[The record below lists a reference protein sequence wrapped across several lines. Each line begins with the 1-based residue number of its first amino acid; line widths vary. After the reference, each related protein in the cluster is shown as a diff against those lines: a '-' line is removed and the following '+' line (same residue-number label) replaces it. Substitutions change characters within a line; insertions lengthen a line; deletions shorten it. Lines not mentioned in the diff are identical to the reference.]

1 MGIAPAMSGLFY
13 GLPRDHKVFDKGQ
26 YGYMTDRNLH
36 RWRFFRSGG
45 FDQVRLDTP
54 ADLAELRMLDQK
66 LWTALACPVT
76 GLEFDARTLS
86 YLDGDNDGRIRA
98 PELLNAVDWTLLRLK
113 DQDVLF
119 KGDSLPLAALADNDE
134 GRTLHAAARRL
145 LANLGKADATELLV
159 ADTEDLAKVFP
170 PEKPNG
176 DGIIPAAMTDDAP
189 LQAAIADI
197 IAALGPESDR
207 SNEQGISEEKISAF
221 FEQADLLLAW
231 QARAAADVAM
241 QPLADATADAAAAL
255 NAVRGKIDDFF
266 NRVRMASF
274 DPRAGALMNGEEAEL
289 VRLAALDL
297 ANTGD
302 AAKLPLANVVAG
314 RSLPL
319 VEGVNPGWMA
329 AVAAFRDKVVRPL
342 LGERTELSAGEWQVL
357 VEKFAAYQAWLSE
370 KPVQAIDVLDAAR
383 VAALVNDGVKEKL
396 LDLVAFDKS
405 VAAEAEGLLEVD
417 RIVRFQ
423 KNLVSLLNNFI
434 SFRDFYTRRDK
445 AIFQAGTLYI
455 DGKSCDLTVRV
466 NDMAKHSAQA
476 GASGSYLVYCDCTRP
491 GEAKKMT
498 IVAAVTAGDSG
509 KLTTGRNGIFYD
521 RNGVDW
527 DAHVVKL
534 IEHPIS
540 VREAFWTPYR
550 RIGKMISD
558 QMQKM
563 AASRDKAMEEK
574 AASGVGAAATKVET
588 AAPAPAGA
596 PAAPPVPFDI
606 AKFAG
611 IFAAIGLAIGA
622 IGTALTAVAAG
633 FLALKWWQMPLAVI
647 GAMLLVSGPSMVL
660 AWFKLRKRNLGP
672 LLDANGWAVNTAANI
687 NIAFGTAL
695 TQLATL
701 PAGAERAL
709 TDPYA
714 AKKHR
719 WVWWLLLITA
729 AAGAVW
735 GYEAGWFS
743 VQQ

>member
-1 MGIAPAMSGLFY
+1 MKDATP
-13 GLPRDHKVFDKGQ
+13 
-26 YGYMTDRNLH
+26 H

-54 ADLAELRMLDQK
+54 ADLAALRTLDQK

-76 GLEFDARTLS
+76 GLEFDARTLA

-98 PELLNAVDWTLLRLK
+98 PELLNAVDWVLQRLG
-113 DQDVLF
+113 DPEVLF
-119 KGDSLPLAALADNDE
+119 SGDSLPLAALADNEE
-134 GRTLHAAARRL
+134 GRALHAAARRL
-145 LANLGKADATELLV
+145 LTNLGKADAVALQV
-159 ADTEDLAKVFP
+159 ADTEDLARVFP

-176 DGIIPAAMTDDAP
+176 DGIVPALMADNP
-189 LQAAIADI
+189 GVQAAIADI
-197 IAALGPESDR
+197 ITALGSDADR
-207 SNEQGISEEKISAF
+207 SGEQGISEEKITAF
-221 FEQADLLLAW
+221 FDQAALLQDW
-231 QARAAADVAM
+231 QARAAADDAM
-241 QPLADATADAAAAL
+241 RPLGDVTAEAAAAL

-266 NRVRMASF
+266 NRVRLASF

-302 AAKLPLANVVAG
+302 AARLPLANVVAG
-314 RSLPL
+314 RALPL
-319 VEGVNPGWMA
+319 QDGINPGWMSA
-329 AVAAFRDKVVRPL
+329 LAAFRAQVVTPL
-342 LGERTELSAGEWQVL
+342 LGEKSELSAAEWQGIVST
-357 VEKFAAYQAWLSE
+357 FAAYQGWLAE
-370 KPVQAIDVLDAAR
+370 KPVQAIDVLDAGR
-383 VAALVNDGVKEKL
+383 VAAMVADGSKEKL
-396 LDLVAFDKS
+396 LELVALDKS
-405 VAAEAEGLLEVD
+405 VAVEADGLLDVD

-423 KNLVSLLNNFI
+423 KNLVVLLNNFI
-434 SFRDFYTRRDK
+434 SFRDFYTHRAK
-445 AIFQAGTLYI
+445 AIFQAGTLFI

-466 NDMAKHSAQA
+466 GDMAKHSAQA
-476 GASGSYLVYCDCTRP
+476 AGSGSYLVYCDCTRP

-498 IVAAVTAGDSG
+498 IVAAITAGDSG

-527 DAHVVKL
+527 DAHVIKL
-534 IEHPIS
+534 VEHPIS

-574 AASGVGAAATKVET
+574 AAAGVGSAATKVET

-596 PAAPPVPFDI
+596 PATPPVPFDI

-622 IGTALTAVAAG
+622 IGTALAAVAAG
-633 FLALKWWQMPLAVI
+633 FLALKWWQMPLAVV
-647 GAMLLVSGPSMVL
+647 GVMLLVSGPSMVL

-687 NIAFGTAL
+687 NIAFGTVL
-695 TQLATL
+695 TQLAEL
-701 PAGAERAL
+701 PAGAERSL

-719 WVWWLLLITA
+719 WVWWLLLIVVV
-729 AAGAVW
+729 AGAVW
-735 GYEAGWFS
+735 GYEKNWFGMK
-743 VQQ
+743 

>member
-1 MGIAPAMSGLFY
+1 MKDATS
-13 GLPRDHKVFDKGQ
+13 
-26 YGYMTDRNLH
+26 H

-54 ADLAELRMLDQK
+54 ADLAALRTLDQK

-76 GLEFDARTLS
+76 GLEFDARTLA

-98 PELLNAVDWTLLRLK
+98 PELLNAVDWVLQRLG
-113 DQDVLF
+113 DPGVLF
-119 KGDSLPLAALADNDE
+119 SGDSLPLAALADNDE
-134 GRTLHAAARRL
+134 GRALHAAARRL
-145 LANLGKADATELLV
+145 LTNLGKADAVALQV
-159 ADTEDLAKVFP
+159 ADTEDLARVFP

-176 DGIIPAAMTDDAP
+176 DGIVPALMADNP
-189 LQAAIADI
+189 GVQEAIADI
-197 IAALGPESDR
+197 ITALGSDADR
-207 SNEQGISEEKISAF
+207 SGEQGISEEKITAF
-221 FEQADLLLAW
+221 FDQAALLQAW
-231 QARAAADVAM
+231 QARAAADDAM
-241 QPLADATADAAAAL
+241 RPLGDATAGAAAAL

-266 NRVRMASF
+266 NRVRLASF

-302 AAKLPLANVVAG
+302 AARLPLANVVAG
-314 RSLPL
+314 RALPL
-319 VEGVNPGWMA
+319 LDGINPGWMSA
-329 AVAAFRDKVVRPL
+329 LAAFRDQVVTPL
-342 LGERTELSAGEWQVL
+342 LGDKSELSAAEWQGI
-357 VEKFAAYQAWLSE
+357 VEAFAAYQGWLAE
-370 KPVQAIDVLDAAR
+370 KPVQAIDVLDAGR
-383 VAALVNDGVKEKL
+383 VAAMVADGTREKL
-396 LDLVAFDKS
+396 LELVALDKS
-405 VAAEAEGLLEVD
+405 VAVEADGLLDVD

-423 KNLVSLLNNFI
+423 KNLVVLLNNFI
-434 SFRDFYTRRDK
+434 SFRDFYTHRAK
-445 AIFQAGTLYI
+445 AIFQAGTLFI

-466 NDMAKHSAQA
+466 GDMAKHSAQA
-476 GASGSYLVYCDCTRP
+476 AASGSYLVYCDCTRP

-498 IVAAVTAGDSG
+498 IVAAITAGDSG

-527 DAHVVKL
+527 DAHVIRLV
-534 IEHPIS
+534 EHPIS

-574 AASGVGAAATKVET
+574 AAAGVGSAATKVET

-596 PAAPPVPFDI
+596 PATPPVPFDI

-622 IGTALTAVAAG
+622 IGTALAAVAAG
-633 FLALKWWQMPLAVI
+633 FLALKWWQMPLAMLGV
-647 GAMLLVSGPSMVL
+647 MLLVSGPSMVL

-687 NIAFGTAL
+687 NIAFGAVL
-695 TQLATL
+695 TQLAEL
-701 PAGAERAL
+701 PAGAERSL

-719 WVWWLLLITA
+719 WVWWLLLIA
-729 AAGAVW
+729 VVAGAVW
-735 GYEAGWFS
+735 GYEVNWFGMK
-743 VQQ
+743 

>member
-1 MGIAPAMSGLFY
+1 
-13 GLPRDHKVFDKGQ
+13 
-26 YGYMTDRNLH
+26 MTEKISH

-54 ADLAELRMLDQK
+54 ADLAALRTLDQK

-76 GLEFDARTLS
+76 GLEFDARTLA

-98 PELLNAVDWTLLRLK
+98 PELLNAVDWVLQRLG
-113 DQDVLF
+113 DPGVLF
-119 KGDSLPLAALADNDE
+119 SGDSLPLAALADNDE
-134 GRTLHAAARRL
+134 GRALHAAARRL
-145 LANLGKADATELLV
+145 LTNLGKADAVALQV
-159 ADTEDLAKVFP
+159 ADTEDLARVFP

-176 DGIIPAAMTDDAP
+176 DGIVPALMADNP
-189 LQAAIADI
+189 GVQEAIADI
-197 IAALGPESDR
+197 ITALGSDADR
-207 SNEQGISEEKISAF
+207 SGEQGISEEKITAF
-221 FEQADLLLAW
+221 FEQAALLQDW

-241 QPLADATADAAAAL
+241 RPLGDATAGAAAAL

-266 NRVRMASF
+266 NRVRLASF
-274 DPRAGALMNGEEAEL
+274 DPRAGALMNGDEAEL

-302 AAKLPLANVVAG
+302 AARLPLANVAAG
-314 RSLPL
+314 RALPL
-319 VEGVNPGWMA
+319 QDGINPGWMSA
-329 AVAAFRDKVVRPL
+329 LAAFRDQVVTPL
-342 LGERTELSAGEWQVL
+342 LGEKSELLAAEWQGI
-357 VEKFAAYQAWLSE
+357 VETFAAYQGWLAE
-370 KPVQAIDVLDAAR
+370 KPVQAIDVLDAGR
-383 VAALVNDGVKEKL
+383 VAAMVADGTREKL
-396 LDLVAFDKS
+396 LELVALDKS
-405 VAAEAEGLLEVD
+405 VAAEADGLLDVD

-423 KNLVSLLNNFI
+423 KNLVVLLNNFI
-434 SFRDFYTRRDK
+434 SFRDFYTHRAK
-445 AIFQAGTLYI
+445 AIFQAGTLFI

-466 NDMAKHSAQA
+466 GDMTKHSAQA
-476 GASGSYLVYCDCTRP
+476 AASGSYLVYCDCTRP
-491 GEAKKMT
+491 GEARKMT
-498 IVAAVTAGDSG
+498 IVAAITAGDSG

-527 DAHVVKL
+527 DANVIRLV
-534 IEHPIS
+534 EHPIS

-574 AASGVGAAATKVET
+574 AAAGVGSAATRVET
-588 AAPAPAGA
+588 VAPAPAGA
-596 PAAPPVPFDI
+596 PATPPVPFDI

-622 IGTALTAVAAG
+622 IGTALAAVAAG
-633 FLALKWWQMPLAVI
+633 FLALKWWQMPLAVV
-647 GAMLLVSGPSMVL
+647 GVMLLVSGPSMVL

-695 TQLATL
+695 TQLAEL
-701 PAGAERAL
+701 PAGAERSL

-714 AKKHR
+714 TKKHR
-719 WVWWLLLITA
+719 WVWWLLLIA
-729 AAGAVW
+729 GVAGAVW
-735 GYEAGWFS
+735 GYESNWFGMK
-743 VQQ
+743 

>member
-1 MGIAPAMSGLFY
+1 MKDATP
-13 GLPRDHKVFDKGQ
+13 
-26 YGYMTDRNLH
+26 H

-54 ADLAELRMLDQK
+54 ADLAALRTLDQK

-76 GLEFDARTLS
+76 GLEFDARTLA

-98 PELLNAVDWTLLRLK
+98 PELLNAVDWVLQRLG
-113 DQDVLF
+113 DPGVLF
-119 KGDSLPLAALADNDE
+119 SGDSLPLAALADNDE
-134 GRTLHAAARRL
+134 GRALHAAARRL
-145 LANLGKADATELLV
+145 LTNLGKADAVALQV
-159 ADTEDLAKVFP
+159 ADTEDLARVFP

-176 DGIIPAAMTDDAP
+176 DGIVPALMADNP
-189 LQAAIADI
+189 GVQEAIADI
-197 IAALGPESDR
+197 ITALGSDADR
-207 SNEQGISEEKISAF
+207 SGEQGISEEKITAF
-221 FEQADLLLAW
+221 FDQAALLQAW
-231 QARAAADVAM
+231 QARAAVDDAM
-241 QPLADATADAAAAL
+241 RPLGDATAGAAAAL

-266 NRVRMASF
+266 NRVRLASF

-302 AAKLPLANVVAG
+302 AARLPLANVVAG
-314 RSLPL
+314 RALPL
-319 VEGVNPGWMA
+319 REGINPGWMSA
-329 AVAAFRDKVVRPL
+329 LAAFRDQVVTPL
-342 LGERTELSAGEWQVL
+342 LGDKSELSAAEWQGI
-357 VEKFAAYQAWLSE
+357 VEAFAAYQGWLAE
-370 KPVQAIDVLDAAR
+370 KPVQAIDVLDAGR
-383 VAALVNDGVKEKL
+383 VAAMVADGTREKL
-396 LDLVAFDKS
+396 LELVALDKS
-405 VAAEAEGLLEVD
+405 VAVEADGLLDVD

-423 KNLVSLLNNFI
+423 KNLVVLLNNFI
-434 SFRDFYTRRDK
+434 SFRDFYTHRAK
-445 AIFQAGTLYI
+445 AIFQAGTLFI

-466 NDMAKHSAQA
+466 GDMAKHSAQA
-476 GASGSYLVYCDCTRP
+476 AASGSYLVYCDCTRP

-498 IVAAVTAGDSG
+498 IVAAITAGDSG

-527 DAHVVKL
+527 DAHVIRLV
-534 IEHPIS
+534 EHPIS

-574 AASGVGAAATKVET
+574 AAAGVGSAATKLET

-596 PAAPPVPFDI
+596 PATPPVPFDI

-622 IGTALTAVAAG
+622 IGTALAAVAAG
-633 FLALKWWQMPLAVI
+633 FLALKWWQMPLAVV
-647 GAMLLVSGPSMVL
+647 GVMLLVSGPSMVL

-687 NIAFGTAL
+687 NIAFGTVL
-695 TQLATL
+695 TQLAEL
-701 PAGAERAL
+701 PAGAERSL

-719 WVWWLLLITA
+719 WVWWLLLIA
-729 AAGAVW
+729 GVAGAVW
-735 GYEAGWFS
+735 GYEMNWFGMK
-743 VQQ
+743 

>member
-1 MGIAPAMSGLFY
+1 
-13 GLPRDHKVFDKGQ
+13 
-26 YGYMTDRNLH
+26 MTNATPH

-54 ADLAELRMLDQK
+54 EDLAALRSLDQK

-76 GLEFDARTLS
+76 GLEFDARTLA
-86 YLDGDNDGRIRA
+86 YLDQDHDGRIRA
-98 PELLNAVDWTLLRLK
+98 PELLDAVDWTLLRLR
-113 DQDVLF
+113 DRGVLF
-119 KGDSLPLAALADNDE
+119 SGDSLALDAFADNDE
-134 GRTLHAAARRL
+134 GRALLAAARRL
-145 LANLGKADATELLV
+145 LTNLGKPEAAVLTV
-159 ADTEDLAKVFP
+159 ADTEDMAKVFP

-176 DGIIPAAMTDDAP
+176 DGIVPASMVQDES
-189 LQAAIADI
+189 LKAAIADI
-197 IAALGPESDR
+197 ITALGADTDR
-207 SNEQGISEEKISAF
+207 SNEPGISEDKINAF
-221 FEQADLLLAW
+221 FEQATQLLDW
-231 QARAAADVAM
+231 QARLSSGHDLR
-241 QPLADATADAAAAL
+241 PLGDATAEAAAAL
-255 NAVRGKIDDFF
+255 DAVRAKVDDFF
-266 NRVRMASF
+266 NRVRLAAF
-274 DPRAGALMNGEEAEL
+274 DPRAGAVMNGEEAEL

-297 ANTGD
+297 STTTD
-302 AAKLPLANVVAG
+302 AARLPLANVVAG
-314 RSLPL
+314 RDLPL
-319 VEGVNPGWMA
+319 QDGLNPAWMA
-329 AVAAFRDKVVRPL
+329 AMAVFREKVVVPL
-342 LGERTELSAGEWQVL
+342 LGEKSSLTAADWALL
-357 VEKFAAYQAWLSE
+357 VEKFAPYHAWLAE
-370 KPVQAIDVLDAAR
+370 KPVLAIDVLEAGR
-383 VAALVNDGVKEKL
+383 VAVLAGDDTRERL
-396 LDLVAFDKS
+396 LAEVAHDKS
-405 VAAEAEGLLEVD
+405 VAAEAEGLLDVD

-423 KNLVSLLNNFI
+423 KNLVTLLNNFI

-445 AIFQAGTLYI
+445 AIFQAGTLFI

-466 NDMAKHSAQA
+466 NDMGKHSAQA
-476 GASGSYLVYCDCTRP
+476 ASSGSYLVYCDCTRP

-498 IVAAVTAGDSG
+498 VVAAVTAGDAGNLSA
-509 KLTTGRNGIFYD
+509 GRNGIFYD

-574 AASGVGAAATKVET
+574 AAAGVGDAATKVET
-588 AAPAPAGA
+588 AVPAPAGA
-596 PAAPPVPFDI
+596 PTPPPAPFDI

-622 IGTALTAVAAG
+622 IGTALTAIAAG
-633 FLALKWWQMPLAVI
+633 FLALKWWQMPLAVV

-695 TQLATL
+695 TQLAEL
-701 PAGAERAL
+701 PEGAERSL

-719 WVWWLLLITA
+719 WVWWLLLLAIV
-729 AAGAVW
+729 AGAVW
-735 GYEAGWFS
+735 GHGQGWFS
-743 VQQ
+743 VAS

>member
-1 MGIAPAMSGLFY
+1 MKDATP
-13 GLPRDHKVFDKGQ
+13 
-26 YGYMTDRNLH
+26 H

-54 ADLAELRMLDQK
+54 ADLAALRTLDQK

-76 GLEFDARTLS
+76 GLEFDARTLA

-98 PELLNAVDWTLLRLK
+98 PELLNAVDWVLQRLG
-113 DQDVLF
+113 DPGVLF
-119 KGDSLPLAALADNDE
+119 SGDSLPLVALADNDE
-134 GRTLHAAARRL
+134 GRALHAAARRL
-145 LANLGKADATELLV
+145 LTNLGKADAVALQV
-159 ADTEDLAKVFP
+159 ADTEDLARVFP

-176 DGIIPAAMTDDAP
+176 DGIVPALMADNPDV
-189 LQAAIADI
+189 QATIADI
-197 IAALGPESDR
+197 ITALGSDADR
-207 SNEQGISEEKISAF
+207 SGEQGISEEKITAF
-221 FEQADLLLAW
+221 FDQAALLQDW
-231 QARAAADVAM
+231 QARAAADEAM
-241 QPLADATADAAAAL
+241 RPLGDATAEAAAAL

-266 NRVRMASF
+266 NRVRLASF

-297 ANTGD
+297 ASTGD
-302 AAKLPLANVVAG
+302 AARLPLANVVAG
-314 RSLPL
+314 RALPL
-319 VEGVNPGWMA
+319 QDGINPGWMSA
-329 AVAAFRDKVVRPL
+329 LAAFRDQVVTPL
-342 LGERTELSAGEWQVL
+342 LGEKSELSAAEWQGIVST
-357 VEKFAAYQAWLSE
+357 FAAYQGWLAE
-370 KPVQAIDVLDAAR
+370 KPVQAIDVLDAGRIAAM
-383 VAALVNDGVKEKL
+383 VADGSKEKL
-396 LDLVAFDKS
+396 LELVALDKS
-405 VAAEAEGLLEVD
+405 VAVEADGLLDVD

-423 KNLVSLLNNFI
+423 KNLVVLLNNFI
-434 SFRDFYTRRDK
+434 SFRDFYTHRAK
-445 AIFQAGTLYI
+445 AIFQAGTLFI

-466 NDMAKHSAQA
+466 GDMAKHSAQA
-476 GASGSYLVYCDCTRP
+476 AGSGSYLVYCDCTRP

-498 IVAAVTAGDSG
+498 IVAAITAGDSG

-527 DAHVVKL
+527 DAHVIKL
-534 IEHPIS
+534 VEHPIS

-574 AASGVGAAATKVET
+574 AAAGVGSAATKVET

-596 PAAPPVPFDI
+596 PATPPVPFDI

-622 IGTALTAVAAG
+622 IGTALAAVAAG
-633 FLALKWWQMPLAVI
+633 FLALKWWQMPLAVV
-647 GAMLLVSGPSMVL
+647 GVMLLVSGPSMVL

-687 NIAFGTAL
+687 NIAFGTVL
-695 TQLATL
+695 TQLAEL
-701 PAGAERAL
+701 PAGAERSL

-719 WVWWLLLITA
+719 WVWWLLLIVVV
-729 AAGAVW
+729 AGAVW
-735 GYEAGWFS
+735 GYEKNWFGMK
-743 VQQ
+743 

>member
-1 MGIAPAMSGLFY
+1 MKDATP
-13 GLPRDHKVFDKGQ
+13 
-26 YGYMTDRNLH
+26 H

-54 ADLAELRMLDQK
+54 ADLAALRTLDQK

-76 GLEFDARTLS
+76 GLEFDARTLA

-98 PELLNAVDWTLLRLK
+98 PELLNAVDWVLQRLG
-113 DQDVLF
+113 DPEVLF
-119 KGDSLPLAALADNDE
+119 SGDSLPLAALADNEE
-134 GRTLHAAARRL
+134 GRALHAAALRL
-145 LANLGKADATELLV
+145 LTNLGKADAVALQV
-159 ADTEDLAKVFP
+159 ADTEDLARVFP

-176 DGIIPAAMTDDAP
+176 DGIVPALMADNPDV
-189 LQAAIADI
+189 QATIADI
-197 IAALGPESDR
+197 ITALGSDADR
-207 SNEQGISEEKISAF
+207 SGEQGISEEKITAF
-221 FEQADLLLAW
+221 FDQAALLQDW
-231 QARAAADVAM
+231 QARAAADDAM
-241 QPLADATADAAAAL
+241 RPLGDATAEAAAAL

-266 NRVRMASF
+266 NRVRLASF

-302 AAKLPLANVVAG
+302 AARLPLANVVAG
-314 RSLPL
+314 RALPL
-319 VEGVNPGWMA
+319 QDGINPGWMSA
-329 AVAAFRDKVVRPL
+329 LATFRAQVVTPL
-342 LGERTELSAGEWQVL
+342 LGEKSELSAVEWQGIVST
-357 VEKFAAYQAWLSE
+357 FAAYQGWLAE
-370 KPVQAIDVLDAAR
+370 KPVQAIDVLDAGRIAAM
-383 VAALVNDGVKEKL
+383 VADGSKEKL
-396 LDLVAFDKS
+396 LELVALDKS
-405 VAAEAEGLLEVD
+405 VAVEADGLLDVD

-423 KNLVSLLNNFI
+423 KNLVVLLNNFI
-434 SFRDFYTRRDK
+434 SFRDFYTHRAK
-445 AIFQAGTLYI
+445 AIFQAGTLFI

-466 NDMAKHSAQA
+466 GDMAKHSAQA
-476 GASGSYLVYCDCTRP
+476 AGSGSYLVYCDCTRP

-498 IVAAVTAGDSG
+498 IVAAITAGDSG

-527 DAHVVKL
+527 DAHVIKL
-534 IEHPIS
+534 VEHPIS

-574 AASGVGAAATKVET
+574 AAAGVGSAATKVET

-596 PAAPPVPFDI
+596 PATPPVPFDI

-622 IGTALTAVAAG
+622 IGTALAAVAAG
-633 FLALKWWQMPLAVI
+633 FLALKWWQMPLAVV
-647 GAMLLVSGPSMVL
+647 GVMLLVSGPSMVL

-687 NIAFGTAL
+687 NIAFGTVL
-695 TQLATL
+695 TQLAEL
-701 PAGAERAL
+701 PAGAERSL

-719 WVWWLLLITA
+719 WVWWLLLIVVV
-729 AAGAVW
+729 AGAVW
-735 GYEAGWFS
+735 GYERNWFGMK
-743 VQQ
+743 

>member
-1 MGIAPAMSGLFY
+1 
-13 GLPRDHKVFDKGQ
+13 
-26 YGYMTDRNLH
+26 MTNATPH

-54 ADLAELRMLDQK
+54 EDLAALRSLDQK

-76 GLEFDARTLS
+76 GLEFDARTLA
-86 YLDGDNDGRIRA
+86 YLDQDHDGRIRA
-98 PELLNAVDWTLLRLK
+98 PELLDAVDWTLLRLR
-113 DQDVLF
+113 DRGVLF
-119 KGDSLPLAALADNDE
+119 SGDSLALDAFADNDE
-134 GRTLHAAARRL
+134 GRALLAAARRL
-145 LANLGKADATELLV
+145 LTNLGKPEAAVLTV
-159 ADTEDLAKVFP
+159 ADTEDMAKVFP

-176 DGIIPAAMTDDAP
+176 DGIVPASMVQDES
-189 LQAAIADI
+189 LKAAIADI
-197 IAALGPESDR
+197 ITALGADTDR
-207 SNEQGISEEKISAF
+207 SNEPGISEDKINAF
-221 FEQADLLLAW
+221 FEQATQLLDW
-231 QARAAADVAM
+231 QARLSSGHDLR
-241 QPLADATADAAAAL
+241 PLGDATAEAAAAL
-255 NAVRGKIDDFF
+255 DAVRAKVDDFF
-266 NRVRMASF
+266 NRVRLAAF
-274 DPRAGALMNGEEAEL
+274 DPRAGAVMNGEEAEL

-297 ANTGD
+297 STTTD
-302 AAKLPLANVVAG
+302 AARLPLANVVAG
-314 RSLPL
+314 RDLPL
-319 VEGVNPGWMA
+319 QDGLNPAWMA
-329 AVAAFRDKVVRPL
+329 AMAVFREKVVVPL
-342 LGERTELSAGEWQVL
+342 LGEKSSLTAADWALL
-357 VEKFAAYQAWLSE
+357 VEKFAPYHAWLAE
-370 KPVQAIDVLDAAR
+370 KPVLAIDVLEAGR
-383 VAALVNDGVKEKL
+383 VAVLAGDDTRERL
-396 LDLVAFDKS
+396 LAEVAHDKS
-405 VAAEAEGLLEVD
+405 VAAEAEGLLDVD

-423 KNLVSLLNNFI
+423 KNLVTLLNNFI

-445 AIFQAGTLYI
+445 AIFQAGTLFI

-466 NDMAKHSAQA
+466 NDMGKHSAQA
-476 GASGSYLVYCDCTRP
+476 ASSGSYLVYCDCTRP

-498 IVAAVTAGDSG
+498 VVAAVTAGDAGNLSA
-509 KLTTGRNGIFYD
+509 GRNGIFYD

-574 AASGVGAAATKVET
+574 AAAGVGDAATKVET

-596 PAAPPVPFDI
+596 PTPPPAPFDI

-622 IGTALTAVAAG
+622 IGTALTAIAAG
-633 FLALKWWQMPLAVI
+633 FLALKWWQMPLAVV

-695 TQLATL
+695 TQLAEL
-701 PAGAERAL
+701 PEGAERSL

-719 WVWWLLLITA
+719 WVWWLLLLAIV
-729 AAGAVW
+729 AGAVW
-735 GYEAGWFS
+735 GHGQGWFS
-743 VQQ
+743 VAS

>member
-1 MGIAPAMSGLFY
+1 MKDATP
-13 GLPRDHKVFDKGQ
+13 
-26 YGYMTDRNLH
+26 H

-54 ADLAELRMLDQK
+54 ADLAALRTLDQK

-76 GLEFDARTLS
+76 GLEFDARTLA

-98 PELLNAVDWTLLRLK
+98 PELLNAVDWVLQRLA
-113 DQDVLF
+113 DPEVLF
-119 KGDSLPLAALADNDE
+119 SGDSLPLAALADNEE
-134 GRTLHAAARRL
+134 GRALHAAARRL
-145 LANLGKADATELLV
+145 LTNLGKADAVALQV
-159 ADTEDLAKVFP
+159 ADTEDLARVFP

-176 DGIIPAAMTDDAP
+176 DGIVPALMADNPDV
-189 LQAAIADI
+189 QATIADI
-197 IAALGPESDR
+197 ITALGSDADR
-207 SNEQGISEEKISAF
+207 SGEQGISEEKITAF
-221 FEQADLLLAW
+221 FDQAALLQDW
-231 QARAAADVAM
+231 QARAAADDAM
-241 QPLADATADAAAAL
+241 RPLGDATAEAAAAL

-266 NRVRMASF
+266 NRVRLASF

-302 AAKLPLANVVAG
+302 AARLPLANVVAG
-314 RSLPL
+314 RALPL
-319 VEGVNPGWMA
+319 QDGINPGWMA
-329 AVAAFRDKVVRPL
+329 ALAAFRDQVVTPL
-342 LGERTELSAGEWQVL
+342 LGEKSELSAAEWQGIVST
-357 VEKFAAYQAWLSE
+357 FAAYQGWLAE
-370 KPVQAIDVLDAAR
+370 KPVQAIDVLDAGR
-383 VAALVNDGVKEKL
+383 VAAMVADGSKEKL
-396 LDLVAFDKS
+396 LELVALDKS
-405 VAAEAEGLLEVD
+405 VAVEADGLLDVD

-423 KNLVSLLNNFI
+423 KNLVVLLNNFI
-434 SFRDFYTRRDK
+434 SFRDFYTHRAK
-445 AIFQAGTLYI
+445 AIFQAGTLFI

-466 NDMAKHSAQA
+466 GDMAKHSAQA
-476 GASGSYLVYCDCTRP
+476 AGSGSYLVYCDCTRP

-498 IVAAVTAGDSG
+498 IVAAITAGDSG

-527 DAHVVKL
+527 DAHVIKL
-534 IEHPIS
+534 VEHPIS

-574 AASGVGAAATKVET
+574 AAAGVGSAATKVET

-596 PAAPPVPFDI
+596 PATPPVPFDI

-622 IGTALTAVAAG
+622 IGTALAAVAAG
-633 FLALKWWQMPLAVI
+633 FLALKWWQMPLAVV
-647 GAMLLVSGPSMVL
+647 GVMLLVSGPSMVL

-687 NIAFGTAL
+687 NIAFGTVL
-695 TQLATL
+695 TQLAEL
-701 PAGAERAL
+701 PAGAERSL

-719 WVWWLLLITA
+719 WVWWLLLIVVV
-729 AAGAVW
+729 AGAVW
-735 GYEAGWFS
+735 GYEKNWFGMK
-743 VQQ
+743 